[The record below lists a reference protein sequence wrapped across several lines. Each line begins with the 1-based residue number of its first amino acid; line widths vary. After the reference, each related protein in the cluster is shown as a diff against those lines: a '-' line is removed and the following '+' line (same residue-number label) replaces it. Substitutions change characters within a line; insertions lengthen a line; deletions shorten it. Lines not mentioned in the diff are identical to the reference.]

1 MKNQKLNKKHL
12 IAIGVVT
19 LTAAISVGV
28 LMLIPKSKPMT
39 AEGEYISNIT
49 TKMRNDTINSLVAT
63 DALGRHFDETNVTAS
78 NRKVGIFYHVW
89 HGYHTPYKTPNIT
102 ELLSENPEL
111 LFDKTADIYSDSPS
125 ESSSNPMHYWAEPLY
140 GYYASSDP
148 WVVERHIELFT
159 MSSIDY
165 LAIDLTNLLLYGG
178 GEESYG
184 MPYNGLD
191 LLFNKLLELHDQ
203 GWNVPKVI
211 PYFGINDNCVTN
223 AKKYYDYYAN
233 STYEPVFYKDA
244 LTNKPILSITKN
256 THNMLYLN
264 SKVKSYFTIRD
275 SLWPTDSSMTPGAS
289 LSNDSMPWIDFT
301 YPQRPSTLSSGGQ
314 YLTVSVAQHP
324 SLAFSSSYNHP
335 SNMNYRDYNGN
346 RGRGWSYSKNTNIAS
361 DVRRG
366 ANLEHQWATAFD
378 NYDSIME
385 VMVTGWNEWIASK
398 TTTYGSGYAD
408 NVCFVD
414 QFNEEFSRDMEM
426 TKGLYG
432 DNFYLQNMRNTRAF
446 KSNASYKNISN
457 SGTKTLNNLDMWTD
471 GRIYV
476 DFEGDALERSGDIF
490 TNYMNLYPDNTSVT
504 KISYSNHT
512 NRNDISNIQVINDSD
527 YLYFRVNCVD
537 NINIAD
543 RNINFLAYLSIKN
556 SNEKSWNGYNYV
568 LDIGNTNFGSST
580 TNIKKFSNN
589 NTFSLVNYSSVDS
602 FLSGQVYI
610 CKIPLSKL
618 GIKDSTTFTIDFKV
632 SDGVTNPGD
641 IMQYYIDGDSAPIGR
656 LNYRYNGGK

>member
-1 MKNQKLNKKHL
+1 MKDLKLGKRHF
-12 IAIGVVT
+12 IAIGVVS
-19 LTAAISVGV
+19 LTVAISAAVIAI
-28 LMLIPKSKPMT
+28 IPKSKKT
-39 AEGEYISNIT
+39 KAEGEYVSNIT
-49 TKMRNDTINSLVAT
+49 SKMRNDTINSLVST
-63 DALGRHFDETNVTAS
+63 DALGRHFDEANVTSS

-111 LFDKTADIYSDSPS
+111 LFDKTADLYSDSPS
-125 ESSSNPMHYWAEPLY
+125 DDTPNSMHYWAEPLY

-178 GEESYG
+178 GEDSYG

-191 LLFNKLLELHDQ
+191 LLFNKLLELHNQ

-211 PYFGINDNCVTN
+211 PYFGLNDNCVPN
-223 AKKYYDYYAN
+223 AKKYYNAYAN
-233 STYEPVFYKDA
+233 STYEPVFYKDSA
-244 LTNKPILSITKN
+244 TNKPILSITKN
-256 THNMLYLN
+256 QNNMSNLDDN
-264 SKVKSYFTIRD
+264 IKTYFTIRD
-275 SLWPTDSSMTPGAS
+275 SLWPTDSSMESGVN
-289 LSNDSMPWIDFT
+289 LSDDSMPWIDFE
-301 YPQRPSTLSSGGQ
+301 YPQRTSNLSSGGK

-324 SLAFSSSYNHP
+324 SLAFSSSYNYAL
-335 SNMNYRDYNGN
+335 NANYRDYNGN

-366 ANLEHQWATAFD
+366 TNLEYQWATAFD
-378 NYDSIME
+378 NYDSVME

-398 TTTYGSGYAD
+398 LTTYGSGYEG

-432 DNFYLQNMRNTRAF
+432 DNFFLQNMRNTRAF

-457 SGTKTLNNLDMWTD
+457 TGTKALNNLDMWTD
-471 GRIYV
+471 GRTYV
-476 DFEGDALERSGDIF
+476 DFEGDALERTGDIY
-490 TNYMNLYPDNTSVT
+490 TNYMNLYPDNSSVS

-512 NRNDISNIQVINDSD
+512 NRNDISNVQVINDRD
-527 YLYFRVNCVD
+527 YLYFRVNCVN
-537 NINIAD
+537 NINITD
-543 RNINFLAYLSIKN
+543 KNINFLAYFSIKN
-556 SNEKSWNGYNYV
+556 SEEKSWNGYNYV
-568 LDIGNTNFGSST
+568 LDIGNSSSGSST
-580 TNIKKFSNN
+580 TNLKKFSAD
-589 NTFSLVNYSSVDS
+589 NTYSLVNYTSVDS

-618 GIKDSTTFTIDFKV
+618 GIQDSTSFTIDFKV

-656 LNYRYNGGK
+656 LNYRYNGGR

>member
-1 MKNQKLNKKHL
+1 MIDLKFNKNHF
-12 IAIGVVT
+12 IAFGIVS
-19 LTAAISVGV
+19 LTVAISVT
-28 LMLIPKSKPMT
+28 LITIIPKSKKT
-39 AEGEYISNIT
+39 KAEGEYVSNIT
-49 TKMRNDTINSLVAT
+49 SKMRSDTINSLVST
-63 DALGRHFDETNVTAS
+63 DALGRHFDEANVTSS

-111 LFDKTADIYSDSPS
+111 LFDKTTDIYSDSPS
-125 ESSSNPMHYWAEPLY
+125 DNTPNPMHYWAEPLY

-191 LLFNKLLELHDQ
+191 LLFDKLLELHNQ

-211 PYFGINDNCVTN
+211 PYFGLNDNCVPN
-223 AKKYYDYYAN
+223 AKKYYDSYAN
-233 STYEPVFYKDA
+233 STYEPVFYKDSS
-244 LTNKPILSITKN
+244 TNKPILSITKN
-256 THNMLYLN
+256 QNNMSNLDN
-264 SKVKSYFTIRD
+264 SIKTYFTIRD
-275 SLWPTDSSMTPGAS
+275 SIWPTDPNMTSGVS
-289 LSNDSMPWIDFT
+289 LSDDSMPWIDFD
-301 YPQRPSTLSSGGQ
+301 YPQRTSNLSSGGK

-324 SLAFSSSYNHP
+324 SLAFSSSYNYAA
-335 SNMNYRDYNGN
+335 NMNYRDYNGN

-366 ANLEHQWATAFD
+366 TNLEYQWATAFD
-378 NYDSIME
+378 NYDSVME

-398 TTTYGSGYAD
+398 TTNYGSGYSG

-432 DNFYLQNMRNTRAF
+432 DNFFLQNMRNARAF

-457 SGTKTLNNLDMWTD
+457 TGTKALNNLNMWAD
-471 GRIYV
+471 GRTYV
-476 DFEGDALERSGDIF
+476 DFEGDALERSGNIY
-490 TNYMNLYPDNTSVT
+490 TNYMNLYPDNSSVT

-512 NRNDISNIQVINDSD
+512 NRNDISNVQVINDSN
-527 YLYFRVNCVD
+527 YLYFRVNCVND
-537 NINIAD
+537 INITD
-543 RNINFLAYLSIKN
+543 KNINFLAFLSIKN
-556 SNEKSWNGYNYV
+556 SEEKSWNGYNYV
-568 LDIGNTNFGSST
+568 LDIGNSSSGSST
-580 TNIKKFSNN
+580 TYLKKFSANN
-589 NTFSLVNYSSVDS
+589 AYSLVNYASIDS

-618 GIKDSTTFTIDFKV
+618 GIQDSTSFTIDFKV

>member
-1 MKNQKLNKKHL
+1 MKKLKFNKNHL
-12 IAIGVVT
+12 IAIG
-19 LTAAISVGV
+19 AISLTIAVAATV
-28 LMLIPKSKPMT
+28 LIVVPKTKKMK

-49 TKMRNDTINSLVAT
+49 SKMRNDTINSLVST
-63 DALGRHFDETNVTAS
+63 DALGRHFDEANVTSS

-111 LFDKTADIYSDSPS
+111 LFDKTADLYSDSPS
-125 ESSSNPMHYWAEPLY
+125 DDTPNSMHYWAEPLY

-178 GEESYG
+178 GEDSYG

-191 LLFNKLLELHDQ
+191 LLFNKLLELHNQ

-211 PYFGINDNCVTN
+211 PYFGLNDNCVPN
-223 AKKYYDYYAN
+223 AKKYYNAYAN
-233 STYEPVFYKDA
+233 STYEPVLYKDSA
-244 LTNKPILSITKN
+244 TNKPILSITKN
-256 THNMLYLN
+256 QNNMSNLDDN
-264 SKVKSYFTIRD
+264 IKTYFTIRD
-275 SLWPTDSSMTPGAS
+275 SLWPTDPSMESGLN
-289 LSNDSMPWIDFT
+289 LSDDSMPWIDFE
-301 YPQRPSTLSSGGQ
+301 YPQRTSNLSSGGK

-324 SLAFSSSYNHP
+324 SLAFSSSYNYAL
-335 SNMNYRDYNGN
+335 NANYRDYNGN

-366 ANLEHQWATAFD
+366 TNLEYQWATAFD
-378 NYDSIME
+378 NYDSVME

-398 TTTYGSGYAD
+398 ATTYGSGYEG

-432 DNFYLQNMRNTRAF
+432 DNFFLQNMRNTRAF
-446 KSNASYKNISN
+446 KSNASYKNNSN
-457 SGTKTLNNLDMWTD
+457 RGTKALNNLDMWTD
-471 GRIYV
+471 GRTYV
-476 DFEGDALERSGDIF
+476 DFEGDALERTGDIY
-490 TNYMNLYPDNTSVT
+490 TNYMNLYPDNSRVT

-512 NRNDISNIQVINDSD
+512 NRNDISNVQVINDSD
-527 YLYFRVNCVD
+527 YLYFRVNCVN

-543 RNINFLAYLSIKN
+543 KNINFLTYFSIKN
-556 SNEKSWNGYNYV
+556 SEEKSWNGYNYV
-568 LDIGNTNFGSST
+568 LDIGNSSSGSST
-580 TNIKKFSNN
+580 TSLKKFSAD
-589 NTFSLVNYSSVDS
+589 NTYSLVNYASVDS
-602 FLSGQVYI
+602 FLNGQVYI

-618 GIKDSTTFTIDFKV
+618 GIQDSTSFTIDFKV